1 MSQSTNQESSIF
13 KTELVVRRSD
23 TRSATVVGGLFV
35 SHLTYETFIPLVNE
49 VFDTFLEA
57 YSWSKANIAGANII
71 IPKMEVEYK
80 SEAKAGDVLE
90 FSAGVFNLGKKSCE
104 LHISA
109 SQKVSKEE
117 VGLAKISLVFY
128 DYVSKKTLEIPS
140 AFRAKFEV

>member
-1 MSQSTNQESSIF
+1 MSEAPKESFNF

-49 VFDTFLEA
+49 VFDAFLESN
-57 YSWSKANIAGANII
+57 SWSKANIAGANII
-71 IPKMEVEYK
+71 IPKMDVEYK

-117 VGLAKISLVFY
+117 VGIAKISLVFF